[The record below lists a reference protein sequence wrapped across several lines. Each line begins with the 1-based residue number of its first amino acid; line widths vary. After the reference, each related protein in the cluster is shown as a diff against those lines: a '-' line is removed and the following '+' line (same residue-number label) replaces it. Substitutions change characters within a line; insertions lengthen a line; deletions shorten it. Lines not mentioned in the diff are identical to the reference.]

1 MREHFGLGWRMYYT
15 KRGDTLI
22 VMVGGGN
29 KGSQEQ
35 DIATAKE
42 REATLED

>member
-1 MREHFGLGWRMYYT
+1 MREHFGPDWRMYYT

-22 VMVGGGN
+22 IMLGGVD
-29 KGSQEQ
+29 KGSQEK